1 MSTTK
6 KIMVAVFALVTLQ
19 ATAQKVKFGAKAGVN
34 LANQSLSIGG
44 EDYTSKLGLNFGL
57 VTEFSLGKSL
67 SLQTGIGYSNRGAG
81 IKHAG
86 HTDLLVINTL
96 EIPLNI
102 VYKIPSAKGS
112 FILGAGP
119 NVGLNLSA
127 KVKEHNAPDEEIKI
141 GSGIDQYKALD
152 FGVNFVTGYEFNKN
166 LFVQLNYNAG
176 LTNLANISGFTR
188 RGSQFGLTV
197 GYFFGK

>member
-19 ATAQKVKFGAKAGVN
+19 ATAQKVKLGAKAGVN
-34 LANQSLSIGG
+34 LANQTLSVGG
-44 EDYTSKLGLNFGL
+44 EDFTSKLGLNLGL
-57 VTEFSLGKSL
+57 VTEFSFSKSI
-67 SLQTGIGYSNRGAG
+67 SLQTGIGYNSRGAG

-86 HTDLLVINTL
+86 HTDILLINTI
-96 EIPLNI
+96 EIPLNV
-102 VYKIPSAKGS
+102 VYKLPSAKGS

-127 KVKEHNAPDEEIKI
+127 KVKGHDEPDEEIKI
-141 GSGIDQYKALD
+141 GSGAGQLKALD

-176 LTNLANISGFTR
+176 LTNLANVPGLTQ
-188 RGSQFGLTV
+188 RGSQFGLTL